1 MKIDIRR
8 IPVRRVD
15 RTWRGVDHRRMNTF
29 MAIMSQLFWGVT
41 VGALTVTAS
50 AIGKILLA
58 VGVIG
63 GFGWWALRRRL
74 RDR

>member
-1 MKIDIRR
+1 
-8 IPVRRVD
+8 V
-15 RTWRGVDHRRMNTF
+15 NTF

-58 VGVIG
+58 VGVVG
-63 GFGWWALRRRL
+63 GLGWWALRRRL

>member
-1 MKIDIRR
+1 
-8 IPVRRVD
+8 
-15 RTWRGVDHRRMNTF
+15 MNTF

-50 AIGKILLA
+50 AIGKLLLLGGA
-58 VGVIG
+58 VGG
-63 GFGWWALRRRL
+63 AAWWALRRLRL

>member
-1 MKIDIRR
+1 
-8 IPVRRVD
+8 
-15 RTWRGVDHRRMNTF
+15 

-50 AIGKILLA
+50 AIGKILLG

-63 GFGWWALRRRL
+63 GLGWWALRRRVK
-74 RDR
+74 DR